1 MPYKRGYMRK
11 GAYSN
16 DQSAI
21 YRRAIG
27 YAANIVR
34 RLARTS
40 REGAALWHWAV
51 HHKAALGLSLAG
63 KHDDNDFAWGS
74 DRGPTTVRDWRAL
87 EAALEAASASPS
99 TRNAYDPVAHLATEV
114 GCDDMDGAILRLF
127 LDYRSAP
134 IIERLWD
141 AISESRYRYE
151 VLKADPSLIAELIDQ
166 EAREVAKRLAP
177 SAHLRSSGLIAIDP
191 DLNVVIHPRVRRLA
205 AETMERIPD
214 IRMAVLGQARPASL
228 NFADF
233 GHLGRDAEL
242 TLALLAGALSGR
254 EAGIHVLLYGPPGTG
269 KTEFAKALAASL
281 AVPLIAVAE
290 EDDLG
295 CEPTRGE
302 RLLDL
307 QLAQRL
313 LAGGDPA
320 LILVDEAEDIFP
332 SHGSGPG
339 RDDLLGAHDIVAPG
353 IAGGSKVFL
362 HRMLEQGRAPVI
374 WTANSLASFGPAVLR
389 RMACCVELA
398 IPPTPVR
405 AALWARAAQQEGIE
419 IPSDE
424 LNRLARS
431 LPAAPALARS
441 AMRAARLAGGNAETA
456 GWAVRGVARAMHNGR
471 LPKGENEPADF
482 DPALVS
488 ADIDL
493 VSLADRLSSTD
504 APRAFSLLAS
514 GPPGSGKSAF
524 VRHLAGRMGLEAV
537 QKRASDLFSAYVGET
552 EKRIAEAFRE
562 AADTGTF
569 LIFDEADSLLAPRN
583 SAVRNWEVSFVNE
596 MLTWMERHPL
606 PFCCTT
612 NLLDRID
619 EAAMRR
625 FLIKA
630 QFGYLRPAQL
640 ELAWSRTFEV
650 PPPAGLRRL
659 DRLTPA
665 DFAVV
670 RRGAALLGDLR
681 NETALTQ
688 ALEREQKA
696 KAGAANPIGFL
707 QR

>member
-1 MPYKRGYMRK
+1 MPRKRDYMRN
-11 GAYSN
+11 GAYSG
-16 DQSAI
+16 DQNAI

-27 YAANIVR
+27 YAGNMMQ
-34 RLARTS
+34 RLERTS
-40 REGAALWHWAV
+40 REGAALWRWALE
-51 HHKAALGLSLAG
+51 HKTALGLPLTA
-63 KHDDNDFAWGS
+63 KDDGDDFSWRS
-74 DRGPTTVRDWRAL
+74 DRKPIPARDWRSLETAL
-87 EAALEAASASPS
+87 KVALTAASSG
-99 TRNAYDPVAHLATEV
+99 NAYDPVAHLATEV
-114 GCDDMDGAILRLF
+114 GCDNVDAAILRLF

-141 AISESRYRYE
+141 VISESRCRHQ
-151 VLKADPSLIAELIDQ
+151 VLKAEPNLVGELIGQ
-166 EAREVAKRLAP
+166 ETADVAKRLGP
-177 SAHLRSSGLIAIDP
+177 SAALRMSGLIAVDP
-191 DLNVVIHPRVRRLA
+191 NLDVGIHPRVRRLA
-205 AETMERIPD
+205 AESMERPAD
-214 IRMAVLGQARPASL
+214 IRMAVLGKARPASL
-228 NFADF
+228 DF
-233 GHLGRDAEL
+233 SDFNHLGHDAAL
-242 TLALLAGALSGR
+242 TLALLKGALSGR

-295 CEPTRGE
+295 SEPTRGE
-302 RLLDL
+302 RLMDL
-307 QLAQRL
+307 HLAQRL

-332 SHGSGPG
+332 HPGEGRGPDG
-339 RDDLLGAHDIVAPG
+339 LMGGHDTVNLGTAV
-353 IAGGSKVFL
+353 GSKVFL

-374 WTANSLASFGPAVLR
+374 WTANSISSFGPAVLR
-389 RMACCVELA
+389 RMACCVEMA
-398 IPPTPVR
+398 IPPTAVR
-405 AALWARAAQQEGIE
+405 AALWARSAREEGVELAAN
-419 IPSDE
+419 D
-424 LNRLARS
+424 LNSLARS

-441 AMRAARLAGGNAETA
+441 AMRAARLVGGNAETA
-456 GWAVRGVARAMHNGR
+456 GWAVRGVARAMNNGR
-471 LPKGENEPADF
+471 LPQGESEASDF
-482 DPALVS
+482 DPALLS
-488 ADIDL
+488 ADVDL
-493 VSLADRLSSTD
+493 AALADRLSASD

-562 AADTGTF
+562 AASAGTF
-569 LIFDEADSLLAPRN
+569 LIFDEADSLLAPRS
-583 SAVRNWEVSFVNE
+583 SAVRSWEVSFVNE

-625 FLIKA
+625 FLVKA
-630 QFGYLRPAQL
+630 QFGYLRPSQV
-640 ELAWSRTFEV
+640 ELAWFRTFDM
-650 PPPAGLRRL
+650 PPPVGLCRL

-681 NETALTQ
+681 DEGALLK

-696 KAGAANPIGFL
+696 KAGDVKAIGFL
-707 QR
+707 PR